1 MNNTI
6 KTIVL
11 SFFSALLGGYCFYL
25 FNQSSPQEGSN
36 TSKKSS
42 LIRENVASDTKMVN
56 NKSIVELNG
65 DFVKA
70 SNIATRSVVYIKT
83 VSDAKYNSY
92 DVFDFFFG
100 ERGGRG
106 RKRLASGSGV
116 IFTDNG
122 YIVTNNHV
130 IEDAEIIEVI
140 HEKRSYK
147 AKVIGTDPS
156 SDIAVLKIEAKGL
169 PSIKRGTSKKL
180 GVGEWVLAIGNP
192 FNLTSTV
199 TAGIVS
205 AKGRN
210 IDLLG
215 GQFPLESFI
224 QTDAA
229 INPGNSGGALVNIKG
244 QLVGVNTAIL
254 SRTGS
259 YAGYGFAVPVDIVAK
274 VFNDLVQ
281 YSEVQKA
288 FSGIKVSDLN
298 TKLANRFN
306 IKSNSFEGAVI
317 TNIQSDSE
325 ADKAGLQVGDVVLQI
340 NSDKI
345 SGKSAFMEE
354 MSYFRPGDKV
364 KITYRRG
371 RQSKT
376 VQLQLKNREG
386 TTGVVK
392 RTIFYSKKLGVELE
406 KISLNER
413 KKLRIE
419 NGGVRVIKVHRGLFA
434 RLRMR
439 EGFVI
444 THINRQAVNTPQ
456 DVENL
461 LSDLQG
467 KVYIQGVSK
476 DGTKGYYSF
485 YF

>member
-6 KTIVL
+6 KTIAL
-11 SFFSALLGGYCFYL
+11 SFFSALVGGYCFYL
-25 FNQSSPQEGSN
+25 VNQSSV
-36 TSKKSS
+36 KSS
-42 LIRENVASDTKMVN
+42 NSQEKNLTIRENRDSNTQMVN
-56 NKSIVELNG
+56 NKSLVELNG
-65 DFVKA
+65 DFIKA
-70 SNIATRSVVYIKT
+70 SNVATRSVVYIKT
-83 VSDAKYNSY
+83 VADAKYNSY

-100 ERGGRG
+100 GRGGRG
-106 RKRLASGSGV
+106 RKQLASGSGV

-130 IEDAEIIEVI
+130 IENAETIEVI

-156 SDIAVLKIEAKGL
+156 SDIAVLKVNAKGL
-169 PSIKRGTSKKL
+169 PSITRGTSKKL
-180 GVGEWVLAIGNP
+180 NVGEWVLAIGNP

-205 AKGRN
+205 AKGRD
-210 IDLLG
+210 IALLG

-244 QLVGVNTAIL
+244 QLVGINTAIL

-281 YSEVQKA
+281 YGEVQKA
-288 FSGIKVSDLN
+288 FSGVKVSELS
-298 TKLANRFN
+298 TKLAQRYN
-306 IKSNSFEGAVI
+306 IKSSSFDGALV
-317 TNIQSDSE
+317 TEVNPGSE
-325 ADKAGLQVGDVVLQI
+325 ADKAGIKPGDVVLQI

-345 SGKSAFMEE
+345 DGKSAFMEE
-354 MSYFRPGDKV
+354 MSYFRPGDKI
-364 KITYRRG
+364 KLTYRRG
-371 RQSKT
+371 NSKKT
-376 VQLQLKNREG
+376 VQLKLKNREG
-386 TTGVVK
+386 TTGVLK
-392 RTIFYSKKLGVELE
+392 REIFYSKKLGVELE
-406 KISLNER
+406 KISKNER
-413 KKLRIE
+413 QKLRVE
-419 NGGVRVIKVHRGLFA
+419 SGGVRVVKVRRGLFS
-434 RLRMR
+434 RLRMQ

-444 THINRQAVNTPQ
+444 THINRQAVTKPK

-467 KVYIQGVSK
+467 KIYIQGVSK

>member
-6 KTIVL
+6 KTIAL
-11 SFFSALLGGYCFYL
+11 SFFSAIIGGYCFYL
-25 FNQSSPQEGSN
+25 VNQSSG
-36 TSKKSS
+36 KSS
-42 LIRENVASDTKMVN
+42 HSNEQNLVIPENRDTNTKMVN
-56 NKSIVELNG
+56 NKSLVELNG

-70 SNIATRSVVYIKT
+70 SNVATRSVVYIKT

-100 ERGGRG
+100 NGGRG
-106 RKRLASGSGV
+106 RKQLASGSGV

-130 IEDAEIIEVI
+130 IQSAETIEVI

-156 SDIAVLKIEAKGL
+156 SDIAVLKVDAKGL
-169 PSIKRGTSKKL
+169 PSITRGTSKKL
-180 GVGEWVLAIGNP
+180 NVGEWVLAIGNP

-205 AKGRN
+205 AKGRD
-210 IDLLG
+210 IALLG

-244 QLVGVNTAIL
+244 QLVGINTAIL
-254 SRTGS
+254 SHTGS

-281 YSEVQKA
+281 YGEVQKA
-288 FSGIKVSDLN
+288 FSGIKVSELS
-298 TKLANRFN
+298 TKLAQRFN
-306 IKSNSFEGAVI
+306 IKSNSFDGAVV
-317 TNIQSDSE
+317 TEVNPDSE
-325 ADKAGLQVGDVVLQI
+325 ADKAGIKPGDVILKVNSVKI
-340 NSDKI
+340 N
-345 SGKSAFMEE
+345 GKSTFMEE
-354 MSYFRPGDKV
+354 MSYFRPGDKI
-364 KITYRRG
+364 KLTYRRG
-371 RQSKT
+371 KSTQT
-376 VQLQLKNREG
+376 VQLKLKNREG
-386 TTGVVK
+386 TTGVLK
-392 RTIFYSKKLGVELE
+392 REIFYSKKLGVELE
-406 KISLNER
+406 KISKTER
-413 KKLRIE
+413 QKLRVE
-419 NGGVRVIKVHRGLFA
+419 SGGVRVLKVRRGLFS
-434 RLRMR
+434 RLRMQ

-444 THINRQAVNTPQ
+444 THINRQPVKTPKE
-456 DVENL
+456 VESL

-467 KVYIQGVSK
+467 KIYIQGVSK

>member
-6 KTIVL
+6 KTIAL
-11 SFFSALLGGYCFYL
+11 SFFSAIIGGYCFYL
-25 FNQSSPQEGSN
+25 VNQSSGKRSN
-36 TSKKSS
+36 SNEQN
-42 LIRENVASDTKMVN
+42 LVIPENRDTNTKMVN
-56 NKSIVELNG
+56 NKSLVELNG

-70 SNIATRSVVYIKT
+70 SNVATRSVVYIKT

-100 ERGGRG
+100 NGGRG

-130 IEDAEIIEVI
+130 IESAETIEVI

-156 SDIAVLKIEAKGL
+156 SDIAVLKINAKGL
-169 PSIKRGTSKKL
+169 PSITRGTSKKL
-180 GVGEWVLAIGNP
+180 NVGEWVLAIGNP

-205 AKGRN
+205 AKGRD
-210 IDLLG
+210 IALLG

-244 QLVGVNTAIL
+244 QLVGINTAIL
-254 SRTGS
+254 SHTGS

-281 YSEVQKA
+281 YGEVQKA
-288 FSGIKVSDLN
+288 FSGIKVSELS
-298 TKLANRFN
+298 TKLAQRFN
-306 IKSNSFEGAVI
+306 IKSNSFDGAVV
-317 TNIQSDSE
+317 TEVNPDSE
-325 ADKAGLQVGDVVLQI
+325 ADKAGIKPGDVILKI
-340 NSDKI
+340 NSVKI
-345 SGKSAFMEE
+345 NGKSTFMEE
-354 MSYFRPGDKV
+354 MSYFRPGDKI
-364 KITYRRG
+364 KLTYRRG
-371 RQSKT
+371 KSTQT
-376 VQLQLKNREG
+376 VQLKLKNREG
-386 TTGVVK
+386 TTGVLK
-392 RTIFYSKKLGVELE
+392 REIFYSKKLGVELE
-406 KISLNER
+406 KISKTER
-413 KKLRIE
+413 QKLRVE
-419 NGGVRVIKVHRGLFA
+419 SGGVRVLKVRRGLFS
-434 RLRMR
+434 RLRMQ

-444 THINRQAVNTPQ
+444 THINRQPVKTPKE
-456 DVENL
+456 VESL

-467 KVYIQGVSK
+467 KIYIQGVSK

>member
-6 KTIVL
+6 KTIAL
-11 SFFSALLGGYCFYL
+11 SFFSALVGGYCFYL
-25 FNQSSPQEGSN
+25 VNQSSVKSSHSQEKNLTISENRDSN
-36 TSKKSS
+36 TQ
-42 LIRENVASDTKMVN
+42 MVN
-56 NKSIVELNG
+56 NKSLVELNG
-65 DFVKA
+65 DFIKA
-70 SNIATRSVVYIKT
+70 SNVATRSVVYIKT
-83 VSDAKYNSY
+83 VADAKYNSY

-100 ERGGRG
+100 GRGGRG
-106 RKRLASGSGV
+106 RKQLASGSGV

-130 IEDAEIIEVI
+130 IENAETIEVI

-156 SDIAVLKIEAKGL
+156 SDIAVLKVNAKGL
-169 PSIKRGTSKKL
+169 PSITRGTSKKL
-180 GVGEWVLAIGNP
+180 NVGEWVLAIGNP

-205 AKGRN
+205 AKGRD
-210 IDLLG
+210 IALLG

-244 QLVGVNTAIL
+244 QLVGINTAIL

-281 YSEVQKA
+281 YGEVQKA
-288 FSGIKVSDLN
+288 FSGIKVSELS
-298 TKLANRFN
+298 TKLAQRYN
-306 IKSNSFEGAVI
+306 IKANSFDGALV
-317 TNIQSDSE
+317 TEVNPGSE
-325 ADKAGLQVGDVVLQI
+325 ADKAGIKAGDVVLQI

-345 SGKSAFMEE
+345 DGKSAFMEE
-354 MSYFRPGDKV
+354 MSYFRPGDKI
-364 KITYRRG
+364 KLTYRRG
-371 RQSKT
+371 NSKKT
-376 VQLQLKNREG
+376 VQLKLKNREG
-386 TTGVVK
+386 TTGVLK
-392 RTIFYSKKLGVELE
+392 REIFYSKKLGVELE
-406 KISLNER
+406 KISKNER
-413 KKLRIE
+413 QKLRVE
-419 NGGVRVIKVHRGLFA
+419 SGGVRVVKVRRGLFS
-434 RLRMR
+434 RLRMQ

-444 THINRQAVNTPQ
+444 THINRQAVTKPK
-456 DVENL
+456 DVEDL

-467 KVYIQGVSK
+467 KIYIQGVSK

>member
-6 KTIVL
+6 KTILL
-11 SFFSALLGGYCFYL
+11 SFVSAIVGGYSFYL
-25 FNQSSPQEGSN
+25 MS
-36 TSKKSS
+36 KSS
-42 LIRENVASDTKMVN
+42 APAENDNQGNRVIQERTASDTKIVN

-65 DFVKA
+65 DFKKA
-70 SNIATRSVVYIKT
+70 SQLATRSVVYIKT

-92 DVFDFFFG
+92 DMFDFFFG
-100 ERGGRG
+100 GRGRG
-106 RKRLASGSGV
+106 RKQLASGSGV

-130 IEDAEIIEVI
+130 IENAETIEVI
-140 HEKRSYK
+140 HEKKSYK

-156 SDIAVLKIEAKGL
+156 SDIAVLKVEAKGL
-169 PSIKRGTSKKL
+169 PGITRGTSKKL
-180 GVGEWVLAIGNP
+180 SVGEWVLAIGNP

-205 AKGRN
+205 AKGRD

-244 QLVGVNTAIL
+244 QLVGINTAIL

-281 YSEVQKA
+281 YGEVQKA
-288 FSGIKVSDLN
+288 FTGIKVSDLN
-298 TKLANRFN
+298 TKLAQRFD
-306 IKSNSFEGAVI
+306 IKANSFNGAVI
-317 TNIQSDSE
+317 TDIEDQSE
-325 ADKAGLQVGDVVLQI
+325 AAKIGLRPGDVILQI
-340 NSDKI
+340 NNNKI
-345 SGKSAFMEE
+345 DGKSAFMEE
-354 MSYFRPGDKV
+354 MSYYRPGDQLKV
-364 KITYRRG
+364 TYRRG
-371 RQSKT
+371 TQTKT
-376 VQLQLKNREG
+376 VKLKLKNREG
-386 TTGVVK
+386 TTGVLK
-392 RTIFYSKKLGVELE
+392 RQIFYSKKLGVELE
-406 KISLNER
+406 KISKAER
-413 KKLRIE
+413 QKLRVE
-419 NGGVRVIKVHRGLFA
+419 SGGVKIVKVRRGLFS

-444 THINRQAVNTPQ
+444 THINRQLVKNPK
-456 DVENL
+456 DVEDL
-461 LSDLQG
+461 LMDLEG

-476 DGTKGYYSF
+476 DGSRGYYQF

>member
-6 KTIVL
+6 KTILL
-11 SFFSALLGGYCFYL
+11 SFISAIVGGYSFYL
-25 FNQSSPQEGSN
+25 MSKPSN
-36 TSKKSS
+36 PAQNHNDDRVIDERT
-42 LIRENVASDTKMVN
+42 VSDTKMVN

-65 DFVKA
+65 DFKKA
-70 SNIATRSVVYIKT
+70 SKLATRSVVYIKT

-92 DVFDFFFG
+92 DMFDFFFG
-100 ERGGRG
+100 GRGGRG
-106 RKRLASGSGV
+106 RKQLASGSGV

-130 IEDAEIIEVI
+130 IEDAETIEVI
-140 HEKRSYK
+140 HEKKSYK

-169 PSIKRGTSKKL
+169 PSITRGTSKKL
-180 GVGEWVLAIGNP
+180 SVGEWVLAIGNP

-205 AKGRN
+205 AKGRD

-244 QLVGVNTAIL
+244 QLVGINTAIL

-281 YSEVQKA
+281 YGEVQKA
-288 FSGIKVSDLN
+288 FTGIKVNDLS
-298 TKLANRFN
+298 TKLAQRFD
-306 IKSNSFEGAVI
+306 IKANSFDGAVI
-317 TNIQSDSE
+317 TDIEDGSE
-325 ADKAGLQVGDVVLQI
+325 AAKAGLKQGDVILQI
-340 NSDKI
+340 NNDKI
-345 SGKSAFMEE
+345 DGKSGFMEE
-354 MSYFRPGDKV
+354 MSYYRPGDKLKV
-364 KITYRRG
+364 TYRRG
-371 RQSKT
+371 KQTKM
-376 VQLQLKNREG
+376 VQLKLRNREG
-386 TTGVVK
+386 TTGVLK
-392 RTIFYSKKLGVELE
+392 RQIFYSKKLGVELE
-406 KISLNER
+406 KVSKAER
-413 KKLRIE
+413 QKLRIE
-419 NGGVRVIKVHRGLFA
+419 KGGVKVVKVRRGLFS

-444 THINRQAVNTPQ
+444 THINRQVVNNPK
-456 DVENL
+456 DVEDL
-461 LSDLQG
+461 LLDLQG

-476 DGTKGYYSF
+476 DGTRGYYQF

>member
-6 KTIVL
+6 KTIAL
-11 SFFSALLGGYCFYL
+11 SFFSALVGGYCFYL
-25 FNQSSPQEGSN
+25 VNHSSVKSSHSQEKNLTISENRDSN
-36 TSKKSS
+36 TQ
-42 LIRENVASDTKMVN
+42 MVN
-56 NKSIVELNG
+56 NKSLVELNG
-65 DFVKA
+65 DFIKA
-70 SNIATRSVVYIKT
+70 SNVATRSVVYIKT
-83 VSDAKYNSY
+83 VADAKYNSY

-100 ERGGRG
+100 GRGGRG
-106 RKRLASGSGV
+106 RKQLASGSGV

-130 IEDAEIIEVI
+130 IENAETIEVI

-156 SDIAVLKIEAKGL
+156 SDIAVLKVNAKGL
-169 PSIKRGTSKKL
+169 PSITRGTSKKL
-180 GVGEWVLAIGNP
+180 NVGEWVLAIGNP

-205 AKGRN
+205 AKGRD
-210 IDLLG
+210 IALLG

-244 QLVGVNTAIL
+244 QLVGINTAIL

-281 YSEVQKA
+281 YGEVQKA
-288 FSGIKVSDLN
+288 FSGIKVSELS
-298 TKLANRFN
+298 TKLAQRYN
-306 IKSNSFEGAVI
+306 IKANSFDGALV
-317 TNIQSDSE
+317 TEVNPGSE
-325 ADKAGLQVGDVVLQI
+325 ADKAGIKAGDVVLQI

-345 SGKSAFMEE
+345 DGKSAFMEE
-354 MSYFRPGDKV
+354 MSYFRPGDKI
-364 KITYRRG
+364 KLTYRRG
-371 RQSKT
+371 NSKKT
-376 VQLQLKNREG
+376 VQLKLKNREG
-386 TTGVVK
+386 TTGVLK
-392 RTIFYSKKLGVELE
+392 REIFYSKKLGVELE
-406 KISLNER
+406 KISKNER
-413 KKLRIE
+413 QKLRVE
-419 NGGVRVIKVHRGLFA
+419 SGGVRVVKVRRGLFS
-434 RLRMR
+434 RLRMQ

-444 THINRQAVNTPQ
+444 THINRQAVTKPK
-456 DVENL
+456 DVEDL

-467 KVYIQGVSK
+467 KIYIQGVSK

>member
-6 KTIVL
+6 KTILL
-11 SFFSALLGGYCFYL
+11 SFVSAIVGGYSFYL
-25 FNQSSPQEGSN
+25 MSKPSTPAKNDNQGDRIINER
-36 TSKKSS
+36 T
-42 LIRENVASDTKMVN
+42 ASDTKMVN

-65 DFVKA
+65 DFKKA
-70 SNIATRSVVYIKT
+70 SELATRSVVYIKT

-92 DVFDFFFG
+92 DMFDFFFG
-100 ERGGRG
+100 GRGGRG
-106 RKRLASGSGV
+106 RKQLASGSGV

-130 IEDAEIIEVI
+130 IEDAETIEVI
-140 HEKRSYK
+140 HEKKSYK

-156 SDIAVLKIEAKGL
+156 SDIAVLKIEAKSL
-169 PSIKRGTSKKL
+169 PSITRGTSKKL
-180 GVGEWVLAIGNP
+180 SVGEWVLAIGNP

-205 AKGRN
+205 AKGRD

-244 QLVGVNTAIL
+244 QLVGINTAIL

-281 YSEVQKA
+281 YGEVQKA
-288 FSGIKVSDLN
+288 FTGIKVSDLS
-298 TKLANRFN
+298 TKLAQRFD
-306 IKSNSFEGAVI
+306 IKANSFDGAVI
-317 TNIQSDSE
+317 TNIEDGSE
-325 ADKAGLQVGDVVLQI
+325 AAKAGLKPGDVILQI
-340 NSDKI
+340 NNDKI
-345 SGKSAFMEE
+345 EGKSGFMEE
-354 MSYFRPGDKV
+354 MSYYRPGDKLKV
-364 KITYRRG
+364 TYRRG
-371 RQSKT
+371 KQTKT
-376 VQLQLKNREG
+376 VQLKLRNREG
-386 TTGVVK
+386 TTGVLK
-392 RTIFYSKKLGVELE
+392 RQIFYSKKLGVELE
-406 KISLNER
+406 KISKAEQQ
-413 KKLRIE
+413 KLRIE
-419 NGGVRVIKVHRGLFA
+419 NGGVKVVKVRRGLFS

-444 THINRQAVNTPQ
+444 THINRQVVNKPK
-456 DVENL
+456 DVEDL
-461 LSDLQG
+461 LLDLQG

-476 DGTKGYYSF
+476 DGTRGYYQF

>member
-6 KTIVL
+6 KTILL
-11 SFFSALLGGYCFYL
+11 SFVSAMVGGYCFYL
-25 FNQSSPQEGSN
+25 VSKPAGSVKDSSNDQR
-36 TSKKSS
+36 
-42 LIRENVASDTKMVN
+42 LINERTVNTKMVN
-56 NKSIVELNG
+56 SKPVVELNG
-65 DFVKA
+65 DFKKA
-70 SNIATRSVVYIKT
+70 SELATRSVVYIKT

-92 DVFDFFFG
+92 DMFEFFFG
-100 ERGGRG
+100 GRGRG

-130 IEDAEIIEVI
+130 IEDAETIEVI
-140 HEKRSYK
+140 HEKKSYK

-169 PSIKRGTSKKL
+169 PSITRGTSKKL
-180 GVGEWVLAIGNP
+180 SVGEWVLAIGNP

-205 AKGRN
+205 AKGRD

-244 QLVGVNTAIL
+244 QLVGINTAIL

-281 YSEVQKA
+281 YGEVQKA
-288 FSGIKVSDLN
+288 FTGIKVSDLS
-298 TKLANRFN
+298 TKLAQRFD
-306 IKSNSFEGAVI
+306 IKANKFDGAVI
-317 TNIQSDSE
+317 TNIEQGSE
-325 ADKAGLQVGDVVLQI
+325 ADKVGLREGDVILKV
-340 NSDKI
+340 NNDKI
-345 SGKSAFMEE
+345 DGKSDFMEV
-354 MSYFRPGDKV
+354 MSYFRPGDKL

-371 RQSKT
+371 NQTKT
-376 VQLQLKNREG
+376 VQLKLRNREG
-386 TTGVVK
+386 TTGVLK
-392 RTIFYSKKLGVELE
+392 RQIFYSKKLGVELE
-406 KISLNER
+406 KISKAES
-413 KKLRIE
+413 KKLQLE
-419 NGGVRVIKVHRGLFA
+419 NGGVKIVKVRRGLFA
-434 RLRMR
+434 RLRMG

-444 THINRQAVNTPQ
+444 THINRQPVKNPK
-456 DVENL
+456 DVEKL
-461 LSDLQG
+461 LLDLEG

-476 DGTKGYYSF
+476 DGRRGYYQF

>member
-6 KTIVL
+6 KTILL
-11 SFFSALLGGYCFYL
+11 SFVSAMVGGYSFYL
-25 FNQSSPQEGSN
+25 IS
-36 TSKKSS
+36 KSS
-42 LIRENVASDTKMVN
+42 TPENNSNDGDRVIKERVTADTKMVN

-65 DFVKA
+65 DFKKA
-70 SNIATRSVVYIKT
+70 SELATRSVVYIKT

-92 DVFDFFFG
+92 DMFDFFFG
-100 ERGGRG
+100 GRGGRG
-106 RKRLASGSGV
+106 RKQLASGSGV

-130 IEDAEIIEVI
+130 IEDAETIEVI
-140 HEKRSYK
+140 HEKKSYK

-169 PSIKRGTSKKL
+169 PSITRGTSKKL
-180 GVGEWVLAIGNP
+180 SVGEWVLAIGNP

-205 AKGRN
+205 AKGRD

-244 QLVGVNTAIL
+244 QLVGINTAIL

-281 YSEVQKA
+281 YGEVQKA
-288 FSGIKVSDLN
+288 FTGIKVSDLS
-298 TKLANRFN
+298 TKLAQRFD
-306 IKSNSFEGAVI
+306 IKANSFNGAVI
-317 TNIQSDSE
+317 TNIEDGSE
-325 ADKAGLQVGDVVLQI
+325 AAKGGLRPGDVILQI
-340 NSDKI
+340 NNDKI
-345 SGKSAFMEE
+345 EGKSGFMEE
-354 MSYFRPGDKV
+354 MSYYRPGDKLKV
-364 KITYRRG
+364 TYRRG
-371 RQSKT
+371 SQTKT
-376 VQLQLKNREG
+376 VQLKLRNREG
-386 TTGVVK
+386 TTGVLK
-392 RTIFYSKKLGVELE
+392 RQIFYSKKLGVEME
-406 KISLNER
+406 KISKAER
-413 KKLRIE
+413 QKLRIE
-419 NGGVRVIKVHRGLFA
+419 NGGVKIVKVRRGLFS

-444 THINRQAVNTPQ
+444 THINRQPVTKPK
-456 DVENL
+456 DVEDL
-461 LSDLQG
+461 LLDLQG

-476 DGTKGYYSF
+476 DGTRGYYQF

>member
-6 KTIVL
+6 KTILL
-11 SFFSALLGGYCFYL
+11 SFVSAIVGGYSFYL
-25 FNQSSPQEGSN
+25 MSKPSAPAENDNQGNRIIQER
-36 TSKKSS
+36 T
-42 LIRENVASDTKMVN
+42 ASDTKIVN

-65 DFVKA
+65 DFKKA
-70 SNIATRSVVYIKT
+70 SQLATRSVVYIKT

-92 DVFDFFFG
+92 DMFDFFFG
-100 ERGGRG
+100 GRGRG
-106 RKRLASGSGV
+106 RKQLASGSGV

-130 IEDAEIIEVI
+130 IENAETIEVI
-140 HEKRSYK
+140 HEKKSYK

-156 SDIAVLKIEAKGL
+156 SDIAVLKVEAKGL
-169 PSIKRGTSKKL
+169 PGITRGTSKKL
-180 GVGEWVLAIGNP
+180 SVGEWVLAIGNP

-205 AKGRN
+205 AKGRD

-244 QLVGVNTAIL
+244 QLVGINTAIL

-281 YSEVQKA
+281 YGEVQKA
-288 FSGIKVSDLN
+288 FTGIKVSDLN
-298 TKLANRFN
+298 TKLAQRFD
-306 IKSNSFEGAVI
+306 IKANSFNGAVI
-317 TNIQSDSE
+317 TDIEDQSE
-325 ADKAGLQVGDVVLQI
+325 AAKVGLRPGDVILQI
-340 NSDKI
+340 NNNKI
-345 SGKSAFMEE
+345 DGKSAFMEE
-354 MSYFRPGDKV
+354 MSYYRPGDQLKV
-364 KITYRRG
+364 TYRRG
-371 RQSKT
+371 TQTKT
-376 VQLQLKNREG
+376 VKLKLKNREG
-386 TTGVVK
+386 TTGVLK
-392 RTIFYSKKLGVELE
+392 RQIFYSKKLGVELE
-406 KISLNER
+406 KISKAER
-413 KKLRIE
+413 QKLRVE
-419 NGGVRVIKVHRGLFA
+419 SGGVKIVKVRRGLFS

-444 THINRQAVNTPQ
+444 THINRQLVKNPK
-456 DVENL
+456 DVEDL
-461 LSDLQG
+461 LMDLEG

-476 DGTKGYYSF
+476 DGSRGYYQF

>member
-6 KTIVL
+6 KTIAL
-11 SFFSALLGGYCFYL
+11 SFFSAIVGGYCFYL
-25 FNQSSPQEGSN
+25 VNQSSVKNNDNNEKNLVIP
-36 TSKKSS
+36 
-42 LIRENVASDTKMVN
+42 ENRDANTKMVN
-56 NKSIVELNG
+56 NKSIVELNS

-70 SNIATRSVVYIKT
+70 SNVATRSVVYIKT
-83 VSDAKYNSY
+83 VADAKYNSY

-100 ERGGRG
+100 GGGRG
-106 RKRLASGSGV
+106 RKQLASGSGV

-130 IEDAEIIEVI
+130 IENAETIEVI

-156 SDIAVLKIEAKGL
+156 SDIAVLKVDAKGL
-169 PSIKRGTSKKL
+169 PSITRGTSKKL
-180 GVGEWVLAIGNP
+180 DVGEWVLAIGNP

-205 AKGRN
+205 AKGRD
-210 IDLLG
+210 IALLG

-244 QLVGVNTAIL
+244 QLVGINTAIL

-281 YSEVQKA
+281 YGEVQKA
-288 FSGIKVSDLN
+288 FSGIKVSELS
-298 TKLANRFN
+298 TKLAKQYN
-306 IKSNSFEGAVI
+306 IKASSFDGALV
-317 TNIQSDSE
+317 TEVNPDSE
-325 ADKAGLQVGDVVLQI
+325 ADKAGIQPGDVVLQI
-340 NSDKI
+340 NNDKI
-345 SGKSAFMEE
+345 DGKSAFMEE
-354 MSYFRPGDKV
+354 MSYFRPGDKI
-364 KITYRRG
+364 KLTYRRG
-371 RQSKT
+371 KSKKT
-376 VQLQLKNREG
+376 VQLKLKNREG
-386 TTGVVK
+386 TTGVLK
-392 RTIFYSKKLGVELE
+392 REIFYSKRLGVELE
-406 KISLNER
+406 KISKNER
-413 KKLRIE
+413 QKLRVE
-419 NGGVRVIKVHRGLFA
+419 SGGVRVVKVRRGLFS
-434 RLRMR
+434 RLRMQ

-444 THINRQAVNTPQ
+444 THINRQPVNKPK

-467 KVYIQGVSK
+467 KIYIQGVSK